1 MRTTGEIAPDARRRL
16 GTTDIHVHPV
26 ALGGATFGWTLS
38 AGETTDIL
46 DRFVALGG
54 NLVDTADSY

>member
-1 MRTTGEIAPDARRRL
+1 MRTTGELAPDARRRI

-38 AGETTDIL
+38 AGETTDIIPRL
-46 DRFVALGG
+46 EAL
-54 NLVDTADSY
+54 A